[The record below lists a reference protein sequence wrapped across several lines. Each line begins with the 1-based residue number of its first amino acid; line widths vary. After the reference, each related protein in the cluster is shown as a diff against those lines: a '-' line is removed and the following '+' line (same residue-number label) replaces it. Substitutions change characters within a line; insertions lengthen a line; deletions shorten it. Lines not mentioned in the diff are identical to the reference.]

1 MNEIAITEE
10 MQQKR
15 QRLMMLRNELA
26 DLFETRENM
35 LSQEKPQLT
44 ALYTALIGTLQ
55 YDEYALQVAIRTL
68 KRKSQLIQAYVNRGA
83 RVDYK
88 QVEAQLEQEFY
99 EYKQQLEAQE
109 ESLRAAKAIL
119 ESPMLSPDDSA
130 DMKRIYRLLVKRLH
144 PDWNPHLPEPLRDL
158 FIRAQA
164 AYKSCDVQELRNIL
178 LMLDSV
184 EKVEVKQETLD
195 DDIAR
200 LEKTKAD
207 LEAKIAKMNESFPF
221 SYRKQLYDKEWVSQ
235 KQETIKHNIAA
246 LQEELRTWE
255 AYIAKNSGSTVIG
268 EA

>member
-15 QRLMMLRNELA
+15 QYLIMLRSELA

-35 LSQEKPQLT
+35 LSQEQPQLT

-55 YDEYALQVAIRTL
+55 YDEYALQVAIRRL
-68 KRKSQLIQAYVNRGA
+68 KRKSQLIQVYINRGV

-88 QVEAQLEQEFY
+88 QIETQLEQEFY
-99 EYKQQLEAQE
+99 EYKQQLNAQE

-119 ESPMLSPDDSA
+119 EAPEISPDDSA

-144 PDWNPHLPEPLRDL
+144 PDWNPNLPESMRDL
-158 FIRAQA
+158 FVRAQA

-184 EKVEVKQETLD
+184 EKVEVKPETLD

-207 LEAKIAKMNESFPF
+207 LVAKIEKMNTCFPF
-221 SYRKQLYDKEWVSQ
+221 SYRDKLSDKDWVRQ
-235 KQETIKHNIAA
+235 KQESIKHNIAA
-246 LQEELRTWE
+246 LQEELHTWE
-255 AYIAKNSGSTVIG
+255 AYLAKNSSSTVIG